1 MIFSKATFCSSL
13 GALLLIS
20 ATAHSQELRLGSV
33 ANDIPAVMYQ
43 RLSPLSS
50 YLSKELGQPV
60 TLQLSADMPAAIDA
74 VAKKRVDISYL
85 TPVAYLRAHQA
96 GNARLVAKTVTA
108 GQSSFQLMIAVKQDS
123 PIKTVKQLIGKSFAF
138 GDPAAKLQPAVV
150 SLAGVKIDQF
160 SEVRYLGHYDNIAR
174 GVLSGEFDAGIL
186 KDTDATK
193 WENNGLRVIYKS
205 PPLPPYNIV
214 VNGDVS
220 EKLYERIKAAFLKLD
235 PKDPQ
240 QLEVIQALD
249 KEYTGFAPTSDKE
262 YDIIRKLTTQHSN
275 TKTPA
280 K

>member
-1 MIFSKATFCSSL
+1 MTFYKATFCSCL
-13 GALLLIS
+13 GALLFIT

-74 VAKKRVDISYL
+74 VVKKRVDISYL
-85 TPVAYLRAHQA
+85 TPVAYLRAHQT
-96 GNARLVAKTVTA
+96 GNARLVAKTVTD
-108 GQSSFQLMIAVKQDS
+108 GKSSFQLMIAVKQDS
-123 PIKTVKQLIGKSFAF
+123 PIKTVEQLIGKSFAF

-150 SLAGVKIDQF
+150 ALAGVKIDQF
-160 SEVRYLGHYDNIAR
+160 AEVRYLGHYDNIAR

-193 WENNGLRVIYKS
+193 WENHGLRVIYKS

-220 EKLYERIKAAFLKLD
+220 EKLYEHIKAAFLKLD
-235 PKDPQ
+235 PKDPT

-249 KEYTGFAPTSDKE
+249 KEYTGFAPATDKE
-262 YDIIRKLTTQHSN
+262 YDIIRKLTAQPHT
-275 TKTPA
+275 TKPG